1 MTNLSYG
8 SRGDDVASLQKQLN
22 AAGYNLAVDGIY
34 GAATAAAVRDYQSRN
49 ALAADGVVGP
59 QTMNSLFERGGGVA
73 HYESPVGGRMAT
85 LYETMTNRPV
95 FTYDPENDAV
105 YRYYRRQYTTAAA
118 QARDDTLGRT
128 AALTGGYASTYGQSA
143 AQQNYLNYINKL
155 WGVLPTLYQQAYNRY
170 RNEGSDLRAE
180 YSALLAADKEAYRQ
194 YQDYVKQY
202 QAAQKAAAA
211 AAKNAAKTGK
221 ATARTTKAATVSR
234 RGGNAVAMTV

>member
-8 SRGDDVASLQKQLN
+8 SRGDEVASLQKQLN

-34 GAATAAAVRDYQSRN
+34 GAATDAAVRDYQSRN
-49 ALAADGVVGP
+49 ALAVDGVVGP
-59 QTMNSLFERGGGVA
+59 VTMNSLFERGGGIGR
-73 HYESPVGGRMAT
+73 YESPVGGRMAT
-85 LYETMTNRPV
+85 LYEMMTNRPT

-128 AALTGGYASTYGQSA
+128 AALTGGYASTYGLSA
-143 AQQNYLNYINKL
+143 AQQDYLNYINKL
-155 WGVLPTLYQQAYNRY
+155 WGVLPTLYEQAYNRY
-170 RNEGSDLRAE
+170 RSEGNDLRAE
-180 YSALLAADKEAYRQ
+180 YSALLTKDKVAYQQ

-202 QAAQKAAAA
+202 EAARKAAAA
-211 AAKNAAKTGK
+211 TVKAAAKTTKNAK
-221 ATARTTKAATVSR
+221 ATKAAAAPR

>member
-8 SRGDDVASLQKQLN
+8 SRGDDVVSLQKQLN
-22 AAGYNLAVDGIY
+22 AAGYSLAVDGIY

-49 ALAADGVVGP
+49 ALTVDGVAGP

-73 HYESPVGGRMAT
+73 HYDSPVGGRMAT
-85 LYETMTNRPV
+85 LYEMMTNRPV
-95 FTYDPENDAV
+95 FTYDPEEDAV

-128 AALTGGYASTYGQSA
+128 AALTGGYASTYGLSA

-170 RNEGSDLRAE
+170 RNEGNDLRAE
-180 YSALLAADKEAYRQ
+180 YNAMLAADKAAYQQ
-194 YQDYVKQY
+194 YQNYVKQY
-202 QAAQKAAAA
+202 EAARKAAAA
-211 AAKNAAKTGK
+211 TTKTAAKTAK
-221 ATARTTKAATVSR
+221 ATAKTTQANTVSR
-234 RGGNAVAMTV
+234 RGGNAVAVTV

>member
-8 SRGDDVASLQKQLN
+8 SRGDEVASLQKQLN
-22 AAGYNLAVDGIY
+22 AAGYSLAVDGIY
-34 GAATAAAVRDYQSRN
+34 GAATDAAVRDYQSRN
-49 ALAADGVVGP
+49 ALAVDGVVGP
-59 QTMNSLFERGGGVA
+59 VTMNSLFEKGGGIGR
-73 HYESPVGGRMAT
+73 YESPVGGRMAT
-85 LYETMTNRPV
+85 LYEMMTNRPT

-128 AALTGGYASTYGQSA
+128 AALTGGYASTYGLSA
-143 AQQNYLNYINKL
+143 AQQDYLNYINKL

-170 RNEGSDLRAE
+170 RNEGNDLRAE
-180 YSALLAADKEAYRQ
+180 YSALLAKDKVAYQQ

-202 QAAQKAAAA
+202 EAARKAATAAVKAAAKTTKSAKTAKA
-211 AAKNAAKTGK
+211 AAVT
-221 ATARTTKAATVSR
+221 R

>member
-85 LYETMTNRPV
+85 LYEMMTNRPT

-128 AALTGGYASTYGQSA
+128 AALTGGYGSSYGLSA
-143 AQQNYLNYINKL
+143 AQQDYLNYINKL
-155 WGVLPTLYQQAYNRY
+155 WGVLPTLYQQAYSRY
-170 RNEGSDLRAE
+170 RNEGNDLRAE
-180 YSALLAADKEAYRQ
+180 YSALLAADKAAYQQ

-211 AAKNAAKTGK
+211 AAKTASKTVK
-221 ATARTTKAATVSR
+221 ATTKTAKVATVSR

>member
-8 SRGDDVASLQKQLN
+8 SRGDEVASLQKQLN
-22 AAGYNLAVDGIY
+22 AAGYSLAVDGIY
-34 GAATAAAVRDYQSRN
+34 GAATDAAVRDYQSRN
-49 ALAADGVVGP
+49 ALAVDGVVGP
-59 QTMNSLFERGGGVA
+59 LTMNSLFEKGGGIGR
-73 HYESPVGGRMAT
+73 YESPVGGRMAT
-85 LYETMTNRPV
+85 LYEMMTNRPT

-128 AALTGGYASTYGQSA
+128 AALTGGYGSSYGLSA
-143 AQQNYLNYINKL
+143 AQQDYLNYINKL

-170 RNEGSDLRAE
+170 RNEGNDLRAE
-180 YSALLAADKEAYRQ
+180 YSALLAADKAAYQQ

-211 AAKNAAKTGK
+211 AVKTASKTTKTAKT
-221 ATARTTKAATVSR
+221 AKAATVFR

>member
-8 SRGDDVASLQKQLN
+8 SRGDEVASLQKQLN

-34 GAATAAAVRDYQSRN
+34 GAATDAAVRDYQSRN
-49 ALAADGVVGP
+49 ALAVDGVVGP
-59 QTMNSLFERGGGVA
+59 VTMNSLFERGGGIGR
-73 HYESPVGGRMAT
+73 YESPVGGRMAT
-85 LYETMTNRPV
+85 LYEMMTNRPT

-128 AALTGGYASTYGQSA
+128 AALTGGYASTYGLSA
-143 AQQNYLNYINKL
+143 AQQDYLDYINKL

-170 RNEGSDLRAE
+170 RNEGNDLRAE
-180 YSALLAADKEAYRQ
+180 YSALLAKDKVAYQQ

-202 QAAQKAAAA
+202 EAARKAAAA
-211 AAKNAAKTGK
+211 TVKAAAKTTK
-221 ATARTTKAATVSR
+221 DAKPTKAAAASR
-234 RGGNAVAMTV
+234 RGGNVVAMTV

>member
-8 SRGDDVASLQKQLN
+8 SRGDEVASLQKQLN

-34 GAATAAAVRDYQSRN
+34 GAETAAAVRDYQSRN

-170 RNEGSDLRAE
+170 RNEGNDLRAE
-180 YSALLAADKEAYRQ
+180 YSALLAADKAAYQQ

-211 AAKNAAKTGK
+211 AAKTASKTTKTAK
-221 ATARTTKAATVSR
+221 TTKAATVSR